1 MIKDCLRRVY
11 KDGLCIVYYLRN
23 RYLKKHVKKKVIE
36 MGKIRNLKKWFKE
49 NGCIIIA
56 YMPVIGL
63 MTVIVLILLKDLIR
77 IF

>member
-1 MIKDCLRRVY
+1 
-11 KDGLCIVYYLRN
+11 
-23 RYLKKHVKKKVIE
+23 
-36 MGKIRNLKKWFKE
+36 MGKIKNLVKWFKE